1 MRAVHFAFGD
11 SVKNPLRF
19 EKIQDR
25 AGTVPGISLHVN
37 IPDVPG
43 KKKDEKRA
51 QKNPRKKGLSLPV
64 SLEKERHAVF
74 AEDPY
79 AGAAF
84 SGCRLQIKKIL
95 QRNVQLIRP
104 CSGTQI
110 PESDPRLPHRFKKRS
125 VPAREGAALHN
136 LSKNTETVPS
146 AASCQDKDIFCI
158 FPVIY
163 ISSPV

>member
-110 PESDPRLPHRFKKRS
+110 PESDPPAAAQIQKTFRFPPVKAQPYITFQKTQKLSHPPPPVRIKIFS
-125 VPAREGAALHN
+125 VFFR
-136 LSKNTETVPS
+136 
-146 AASCQDKDIFCI
+146 
-158 FPVIY
+158 
-163 ISSPV
+163 